1 MFIEE
6 IIKEF
11 IVANIVIIGTQWGD
25 EGKGKIVDL
34 LAEYADV
41 VVRFQG
47 GNNAGHTMVV
57 NGEQFISHLV
67 PSGILQGKTCLIG
80 NGLVVDPA
88 VLIEEIEYL
97 ESKGVACGPEQ
108 LMVSERAQ
116 VIMPYHKQ
124 IDIARETKK
133 GKDKIGTTGRGIGP
147 AYEDKA
153 NRQGIRF
160 VDLIDTETFQ
170 EKLSLVLP
178 EKNFY
183 LEKHLDAPKIDSD
196 SILSQYNAY
205 SRQLAPHVANVSVA
219 LDRAVKEGKQV
230 LFEGAQGTHLDIDH
244 GTYPF
249 VTSSNT
255 VSGNACSGAGVG
267 PKMINGVVGVV
278 KAYTTRVGAG
288 PFVSELFDDVGA
300 YLQSKGAEFGA
311 TTGRRRRCGWLDTVI
326 LNNAARLN
334 GLTGLAITKLDV
346 LGGLDQIRIC
356 TAYRYNGKTMDT
368 FPANLKILAKC
379 EPVYETMTGWTED
392 ISTIRDFAA
401 LPDNVKRYLQ
411 RIEDLCGVPVQ
422 IISVGPQRDQTIV
435 LDNPFG

>member
-1 MFIEE
+1 M
-6 IIKEF
+6 
-11 IVANIVIIGTQWGD
+11 ANIAIIGTQWGD
-25 EGKGKIVDL
+25 EGKGKLVDL

-57 NGEQFISHLV
+57 NGEQVISHLV
-67 PSGILQGKTCLIG
+67 PSGILQGKKCMIG

-88 VLIEEIEYL
+88 VLLDEIDYL
-97 ESKGVACGPEQ
+97 ESKGVPCGPEN

-116 VIMPYHKQ
+116 VIMPYHQQ
-124 IDIARETKK
+124 IDLAREKQK

-153 NRQGIRF
+153 NRCGLRF
-160 VDLIDTETFQ
+160 ADLVDPELFQ
-170 EKLSLVLP
+170 EKLATVLP

-183 LEKHLDAPKIDSD
+183 LEQFLKDQPIDAQDV
-196 SILSQYNAY
+196 LAQYTGYAK
-205 SRQLAPHVANVSVA
+205 RLAPYVSNVSVA
-219 LDRAVKEGKQV
+219 IDLAVRDGKKV
-230 LFEGAQGTHLDIDH
+230 MFEGAQGTHLDIDH

-267 PKMINGVVGVV
+267 PKMVNGVIGVV

-288 PFVSELFDDVGA
+288 PFTTELFDDVGD

-311 TTGRRRRCGWLDTVI
+311 TTGRRRRCGWLDMVI
-326 LNNAARLN
+326 LKNAVRLN

-346 LGGLDQIRIC
+346 LGGLEKINIC
-356 TAYRYNGKTMDT
+356 TAYKYKGQTIDAI
-368 FPANLKILAKC
+368 PANLKILAEC
-379 EPVYETMTGWTED
+379 EPVYETLDGWEED
-392 ISTIRDFAA
+392 ISLIRNYED
-401 LPDNVKRYLQ
+401 LPVNVKAYLK
-411 RIEDLCGVPVQ
+411 RIEALSEVPISIV
-422 IISVGPQRDQTIV
+422 SVGPQRDQTIV
-435 LDNPFG
+435 LDNPFI